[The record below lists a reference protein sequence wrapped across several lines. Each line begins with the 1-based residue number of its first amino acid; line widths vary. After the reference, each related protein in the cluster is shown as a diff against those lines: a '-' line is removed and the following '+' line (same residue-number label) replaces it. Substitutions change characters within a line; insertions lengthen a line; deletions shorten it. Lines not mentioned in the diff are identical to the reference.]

1 MSRGRGGA
9 RANATQA
16 TTGETINAADVD
28 RNGIPGLS
36 DEQWAKLLDMLS
48 VTKTSGVERLSVNS
62 NLSLNDWIV
71 DSGASHH
78 MTGNVSLLSDV

>member
-1 MSRGRGGA
+1 MPLEL
-9 RANATQA
+9 QH
-16 TTGETINAADVD
+16 EKHQCCADVD

-48 VTKTSGVERLSVNS
+48 VIKTSGVERLSVNT
-62 NLSLNDWIV
+62 NVSLNDWIV

-78 MTGNVSLLSDV
+78 MSGDVSLLSSRYRTMSCGTA